1 MILIRNYKHMNIL
14 IADDHAVVREGL
26 KQILTGVSG
35 VTEIEGVADGNELME
50 KIKEKDY
57 DVVVLDISMPG
68 KSGLEVLKELKIL
81 KPKLPVLMLSIYP
94 EGQYAV
100 RVLKAGASGYLTKDS
115 ASEELVTAVEKI
127 YSGQKYITPSLA
139 EKLADFSWGGD
150 KLPHEKLSDREF
162 EVFKM
167 FAAGKTVKEIA
178 DSMFISVKT
187 VSTYKVRIF
196 EKMKLESRADIT
208 SYAIKNKLID

>member
-1 MILIRNYKHMNIL
+1 MNIL

-26 KQILTGVSG
+26 KQILTSVSG
-35 VTEIEGVADGNELME
+35 VIEIDGVADGNELME

-68 KSGLEVLKELKIL
+68 KSGLEVLKELKIV

-115 ASEELVTAVEKI
+115 ASEELVNAVEKI
-127 YSGQKYITPSLA
+127 YLGQKYITPSLA
-139 EKLADFSWGGD
+139 EKLADFSWEGD

-178 DSMFISVKT
+178 ENLFISVKT

-196 EKMKLESRADIT
+196 EKMNFESRADIT

>member
-1 MILIRNYKHMNIL
+1 
-14 IADDHAVVREGL
+14 
-26 KQILTGVSG
+26 
-35 VTEIEGVADGNELME
+35 
-50 KIKEKDY
+50 
-57 DVVVLDISMPG
+57 
-68 KSGLEVLKELKIL
+68 
-81 KPKLPVLMLSIYP
+81 MLSIHP

-127 YSGQKYITPSLA
+127 YLGQKYITPSLA
-139 EKLADFSWGGD
+139 EKLAADLIWKGD

-178 DSMFISVKT
+178 DNLFISVKT

-196 EKMKLESRADIT
+196 EKMNLESRADIT

>member
-1 MILIRNYKHMNIL
+1 MKIL

-35 VTEIEGVADGNELME
+35 VTEIDDVANGNELME
-50 KIKEKDY
+50 KVKEKDY

-68 KSGLEVLKELKIL
+68 KSGLEVLKELKIT

-94 EGQYAV
+94 EGQYAI

-115 ASEELVTAVEKI
+115 ASEELVNAVEKI

-139 EKLADFSWGGD
+139 DKLADFSWEGD
-150 KLPHEKLSDREF
+150 IPLHEKLSDREF

-167 FAAGKTVKEIA
+167 IAAAKSIKDIA
-178 DSMFISVKT
+178 ENLFISVKT
-187 VSTYKVRIF
+187 VSTYKSRIF
-196 EKMKLESRADIT
+196 EKMNMDSNEQIT
-208 SYAIKNKLID
+208 KYAIDNDLI